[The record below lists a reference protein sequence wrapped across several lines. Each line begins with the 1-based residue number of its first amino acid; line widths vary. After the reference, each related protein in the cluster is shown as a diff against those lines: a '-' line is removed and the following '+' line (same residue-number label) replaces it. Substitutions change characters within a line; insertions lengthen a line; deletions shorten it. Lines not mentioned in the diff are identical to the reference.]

1 MNKRRIKLRFYTIS
15 GMFLFLCTCS
25 ANRDKPNTATV
36 QHKDSVSVD
45 CFWAMYDFADTV
57 RWINKSVTTERMLVD
72 YLSRLSGLT
81 ENKACESLRKLVLRT
96 KVNEMV
102 SHWFLKQLERHL
114 YEPDSPLRNDN
125 YYISVL
131 EETLVSGHL
140 NGMMRVRPL
149 YQLKM
154 LKKNRAGTKAA
165 DFDFILPTGKH
176 QNLWGIPAKYTILLF
191 YDPDCIHCQESMREL
206 SEASIINSC
215 LQHNGLALPQL
226 ALITICTEGD
236 METWKEYQHSLP
248 SPWVN
253 GYDARNILLE
263 KELYSLRSLPS
274 IYLLGENKQV
284 LLKEPSSISEVINY
298 LLNEYDI
305 TK

>member
-36 QHKDSVSVD
+36 QHKDTVSVD
-45 CFWAMYDFADTV
+45 CFWNMYDFADTV
-57 RWINKSVTTERMLVD
+57 RWTNKSVTTERMLVD

-176 QNLWGIPAKYTILLF
+176 QNLWDIPAKYTILLF
-191 YDPDCIHCQESMREL
+191 YDPDCIHCWELMREL

>member
-57 RWINKSVTTERMLVD
+57 RWTNKSVTTERMLAD

-165 DFDFILPTGKH
+165 DFDFILPTGEL
-176 QNLWGIPAKYTILLF
+176 QNLWDIPAKYTILLF
-191 YDPDCIHCQESMREL
+191 YDPDCIHCRESMREL

-215 LQHNGLALPQL
+215 LQHDGLPLPQL

-248 SPWVN
+248 SVWVN
-253 GYDARNILLE
+253 GYDERNALIE